1 MRYLYII
8 LLIFYCNIVIC
19 QQININGTIREKGK
33 DTYLPYATI
42 GIYNTNIGTVSDK
55 NGVFVLKVD
64 SKIDKKTKINFSHI
78 GFRTLEIPI
87 SALLNQNNSIELES
101 FENTLPQ
108 VVVGLKKPR
117 IKKIGRSSKGLAIM
131 HVNFYSFYDKE
142 VDDKLSREM
151 GMKFK
156 IGSDCRIEDLNF
168 NITSNEY
175 KLIKFRL
182 NFYSIKNNLPS
193 EILFNKDI
201 IFSITDGFLGWYKL
215 DLRSYDI
222 NLSKENESIA
232 VSIQWLESVKINNDS
247 KYFSISAAISPTDKF
262 YSRDRGF
269 DKWTSTNSSLSFYMN
284 TLRD

>member
-8 LLIFYCNIVIC
+8 LMLFHFNIAIC
-19 QQININGTIREKGK
+19 QQIYINGTIREKGK
-33 DTYLPYATI
+33 DTNLPYANI

-55 NGVFVLKVD
+55 NGIFKLKVD
-64 SKIDKKTKINFSHI
+64 SGIDKHTKINFSYI

-87 SALLNQNNSIELES
+87 SALQKQNNFIELES
-101 FENTLPQ
+101 LENTLPQ
-108 VVVGLKKPR
+108 AIVGLKKPK
-117 IKKIGRSSKGLAIM
+117 IKKIGRSSKGLGMM
-131 HVNFYSFYDKE
+131 HANFYSYHDKE
-142 VDDKLSREM
+142 ADDKLSREM

-175 KLIKFRL
+175 KLLKFRL

-193 EILFNKDI
+193 ELLFNKDI

-215 DLRSYDI
+215 DLRSYDL

-232 VSIQWLESVKINNDS
+232 VSIQWLESVKKNNES

-262 YSRDRGF
+262 YFREKGF
-269 DKWTSTNSSLSFYMN
+269 DKWTTSNSSLSFYIN